1 MSPDSGGC
9 YSSDNIEVNPSDQG
23 GCYDTINSDPYSSSM
38 ITFFSYWYRLIMIPR
53 YKSFTHHPF
62 NHPSFDRTLTWY
74 SRLRLVYIVT
84 KTNRIHNRL
93 WVAFKLYVP
102 SLLYSPFWIATSSW
116 QLFCGNRIRE
126 GITLLTVSSSSS
138 SLLDSISSD
147 SFSILDRFFCKITI
161 FISSATIHVHFFEF
175 DLRIGSTP
183 FLMYVSAVFHFKS
196 ATFFILD
203 CFLMITNT
211 NKFELP
217 SPSSSPSSS
226 FRCSMIRW
234 LHSVSDSQ
242 RSSRPYLSIPLQVW
256 ITGFGRVLFFRRYHH
271 RRRRHHEWSRTQP
284 RMLSRLVFD
293 IEP

>member
-1 MSPDSGGC
+1 
-9 YSSDNIEVNPSDQG
+9 
-23 GCYDTINSDPYSSSM
+23 
-38 ITFFSYWYRLIMIPR
+38 MIPW

-175 DLRIGSTP
+175 DLRISNALS
-183 FLMYVSAVFHFKS
+183 LMYVSGLSLHTVVGIIIRFSIRIGIELVSIQTSLSLSFPITDYLFHKN
-196 ATFFILD
+196 
-203 CFLMITNT
+203 C
-211 NKFELP
+211 P
-217 SPSSSPSSS
+217 SLSST
-226 FRCSMIRW
+226 
-234 LHSVSDSQ
+234 
-242 RSSRPYLSIPLQVW
+242 SIPLTKLLL
-256 ITGFGRVLFFRRYHH
+256 IKLY
-271 RRRRHHEWSRTQP
+271 P
-284 RMLSRLVFD
+284 
-293 IEP
+293 I